1 MKCFNIVVTKN
12 VVISN
17 LTYRL
22 SFRFT
27 KYCIHIKTNLFYKLY
42 YFLKQKNTFKKI
54 VGLWRSVY
62 QNGKYIYI
70 YIRVYI
76 YIP

>member
-42 YFLKQKNTFKKI
+42 YFINK
-54 VGLWRSVY
+54 R
-62 QNGKYIYI
+62 
-70 YIRVYI
+70 IRLRK
-76 YIP
+76 